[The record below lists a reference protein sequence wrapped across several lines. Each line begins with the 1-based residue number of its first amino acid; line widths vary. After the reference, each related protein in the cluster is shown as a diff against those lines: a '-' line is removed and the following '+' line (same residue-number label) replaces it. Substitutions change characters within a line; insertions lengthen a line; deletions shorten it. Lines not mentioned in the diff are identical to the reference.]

1 MAAVPSA
8 GGGLGSGLEDIR
20 GIVWPVLDSPAMDSR
35 AVTLRLARAADART
49 MAVMSRDLIEA
60 GLPWR
65 YHTAHM
71 LRLMGDDETI
81 ALVAHDADGIQGFA
95 VMQFGDERAHL
106 VLLCVRP
113 PLQRRGI
120 GRRLLDWLLASAR
133 VAGMARVQLELRAD
147 NPAAHRFY
155 RAQGF
160 EDNAWLPG
168 YYDGLV
174 AARRMALALRAPPPA
189 G

>member
-8 GGGLGSGLEDIR
+8 GGSLGSGLEDIR

-71 LRLMGDDETI
+71 LRLMADDETI
-81 ALVAHDADGIQGFA
+81 ALVAHDADAIQGFA

-113 PLQRRGI
+113 ALQRRGI
-120 GRRLLDWLLASAR
+120 GRRLVDWLLASAR
-133 VAGMARVQLELRAD
+133 VAGTARVQLELRAD

-155 RAQGF
+155 RKQGF
-160 EDNAWLPG
+160 EDSAWLPG

-189 G
+189 A

>member
-1 MAAVPSA
+1 
-8 GGGLGSGLEDIR
+8 
-20 GIVWPVLDSPAMDSR
+20 MDSR

-81 ALVAHDADGIQGFA
+81 ALIAHDADGIQGFA

-113 PLQRRGI
+113 ALQRRGI
-120 GRRLLDWLLASAR
+120 GRRLVDWLLASAR
-133 VAGMARVQLELRAD
+133 VAGTERVQLELRAD

-160 EDNAWLPG
+160 VDSAWLPG

-174 AARRMALALRAPPPA
+174 AARRMALALRAPPA